1 MTPFFLCPVGMSIG
15 LSGCRLGVRFFCI
28 RQARF
33 YYIADQQVVDFI
45 IFSFVPV
52 AYDDFT
58 IRVSGE
64 PSRASDGL
72 NDFLI
77 LTNERVVRFSY
88 TDRPK
93 RF

>member
-45 IFSFVPV
+45 IFSLCLWRTMILLSELV
-52 AYDDFT
+52 A
-58 IRVSGE
+58 
-64 PSRASDGL
+64 SRA
-72 NDFLI
+72 
-77 LTNERVVRFSY
+77 ERA
-88 TDRPK
+88 K
-93 RF
+93 N